1 MRRRL
6 KGVVA
11 FAMATL
17 IAMGVSVPTAYAEYA
32 GKKPENGTTQEQPF
46 APGTGGSTNFRIP
59 GIVTLDDGT
68 IVAATDARWNH
79 AGDGAGLDTIVSVS
93 KNGGADWT
101 YTFANYL
108 GDNGNTYN
116 NQSTSFIDP
125 AIATDGTTVYLV
137 ADLFPAGIAL
147 NTSVSS
153 PVAGKTGFT
162 EDGSGLLLRVNGHET
177 IDRNYGA
184 TVAAKAYDYYLDL
197 ETYTIHKVSDDSVV
211 EGYTVDPYFNVTD
224 PEGNET
230 NLFCADAPFQVY
242 PTDYLYL
249 TTSTDGLTWSEPTLI
264 NAKKA
269 NEQTLLAGP
278 GNGVVLDDG
287 TVVFSVYE
295 FTSGKQEAGIIWST
309 DGGETWHRSAPVTSY
324 DGGHWSSEATAVQ
337 IDDTTIR
344 QFYRDGFTTLYYT
357 DYTKGEDGTWVP
369 GEAVNTGLTKRN
381 NNQLSAIKYSEQ
393 IDGRDVIIVST
404 ASNPGDRRG
413 GKLYVGF
420 VNNDA
425 EHTMDWQYGYA
436 VNDFDDYYAY
446 SCLTELK
453 DGSIGLLY
461 EKASAAETFVT
472 IPFDDLISDKAN
484 LDYDQRSVELDEG
497 ESVTVNDPSGD
508 YSDADTSSLNTKI
521 ATVEVKAGAL
531 NATSAKVGSAAG
543 VYEGSSVG
551 LDDCLFTFTA
561 EGDNYIVSGTDADGN
576 PVYLDPGQGSAG
588 YPVKTTNAHQIT
600 VSAGAEADTVYLR
613 DTAGSY
619 LFFYKNSLQFDRV
632 NALSQESW
640 KSYCSALLY
649 RPAAEDEASSEEI
662 PGYVKVTD
670 FDNLGGGEYLI
681 AFKADNGNY
690 YLLYPSASTAHK
702 SAQGAQVVPG
712 GPSTDI
718 VFTGVAPGN
727 TGVLVGNTYYDVTV
741 NKVYDFVPTEDVS
754 VTVSSEVTN
763 VTATEGPASY
773 ANDENESTFWHSS
786 YTAAGSA
793 EDLWIMLD
801 LGEQT
806 AIEGLHYLPRQSGEN
821 GTVTEGRVQYSA
833 DGENWT
839 TVAEVSWP
847 DYFDKSWRIV
857 EFEPVTA
864 RYVRLQAVHTYSN
877 SDPQHDGFMSAAE
890 VRVVRS
896 DEVVP
901 VPETHTATFDANGGT
916 VDVSSIEVTQGEA
929 YGELPVPVREGHEF
943 LGWFLGD
950 DEVTSATVFGGTGDV
965 TLVARWEPMSF
976 SAALDANGGAVD
988 PSSVEVTYGEAYG
1001 ELPVPVREGHEFL
1014 GWFLGDDEVT
1024 SATVFGGTGD
1034 VTLVARWEKN
1044 ETVDPD
1050 QPGTEDPDKPGT
1062 EDPDQPG
1069 TTDPDKPG
1077 TEDPDKPGTTDPDQK
1092 PGSDVKPGTGSDTKP
1107 GTGTSKPSGT
1117 QSVPET
1123 GDPLSPTSVV
1133 AYVVV
1138 GGAILVGAGIVLRR
1152 MRG

>member
-1 MRRRL
+1 ML
-6 KGVVA
+6 LVFKG
-11 FAMATL
+11 
-17 IAMGVSVPTAYAEYA
+17 
-32 GKKPENGTTQEQPF
+32 
-46 APGTGGSTNFRIP
+46 
-59 GIVTLDDGT
+59 
-68 IVAATDARWNH
+68 
-79 AGDGAGLDTIVSVS
+79 
-93 KNGGADWT
+93 
-101 YTFANYL
+101 
-108 GDNGNTYN
+108 
-116 NQSTSFIDP
+116 
-125 AIATDGTTVYLV
+125 
-137 ADLFPAGIAL
+137 
-147 NTSVSS
+147 
-153 PVAGKTGFT
+153 
-162 EDGSGLLLRVNGHET
+162 
-177 IDRNYGA
+177 
-184 TVAAKAYDYYLDL
+184 
-197 ETYTIHKVSDDSVV
+197 
-211 EGYTVDPYFNVTD
+211 DPY
-224 PEGNET
+224 PE
-230 NLFCADAPFQVY
+230 
-242 PTDYLYL
+242 DY
-249 TTSTDGLTWSEPTLI
+249 EPTI
-264 NAKKA
+264 FENHH
-269 NEQTLLAGP
+269 EMRTL
-278 GNGVVLDDG
+278 
-287 TVVFSVYE
+287 E
-295 FTSGKQEAGIIWST
+295 GKQ
-309 DGGETWHRSAPVTSY
+309 Y
-324 DGGHWSSEATAVQ
+324 
-337 IDDTTIR
+337 
-344 QFYRDGFTTLYYT
+344 
-357 DYTKGEDGTWVP
+357 
-369 GEAVNTGLTKRN
+369 
-381 NNQLSAIKYSEQ
+381 
-393 IDGRDVIIVST
+393 
-404 ASNPGDRRG
+404 
-413 GKLYVGF
+413 
-420 VNNDA
+420 
-425 EHTMDWQYGYA
+425 
-436 VNDFDDYYAY
+436 
-446 SCLTELK
+446 CLHLW
-453 DGSIGLLY
+453 
-461 EKASAAETFVT
+461 
-472 IPFDDLISDKAN
+472 
-484 LDYDQRSVELDEG
+484 
-497 ESVTVNDPSGD
+497 
-508 YSDADTSSLNTKI
+508 
-521 ATVEVKAGAL
+521 
-531 NATSAKVGSAAG
+531 
-543 VYEGSSVG
+543 
-551 LDDCLFTFTA
+551 
-561 EGDNYIVSGTDADGN
+561 
-576 PVYLDPGQGSAG
+576 
-588 YPVKTTNAHQIT
+588 
-600 VSAGAEADTVYLR
+600 

-821 GTVTEGRVQYSA
+821 GTVTEGCVQYSA

-943 LGWFLGD
+943 LGWFLG
-950 DEVTSATVFGGTGDV
+950 E
-965 TLVARWEPMSF
+965 
-976 SAALDANGGAVD
+976 
-988 PSSVEVTYGEAYG
+988 
-1001 ELPVPVREGHEFL
+1001 
-1014 GWFLGDDEVT
+1014 DEVT

-1050 QPGTEDPDKPGT
+1050 QPGTEDPDQPGT
-1062 EDPDQPG
+1062 EDPDKPG